1 VFKKRWSDGLQDDFD
16 HLNEFEFKLGCFG
29 GDGGG
34 SSGGGM
40 NEGQNNTGIADAA
53 GYGAPSGPSGGGSS
67 NDAVSDALADALSN
81 NIGDYSADDT
91 NVDMGDTGQYGA
103 GPSISSFSDLQN
115 QVSDLANQ
123 SLASKNSTAV
133 SDFQNQLASGMFA
146 APPSAPP
153 SYGTPASY
161 GPNAGVPTGYSVGVP
176 AMDLDIGINAP
187 VSDNLSG
194 YTSTGTPTST
204 ADVMA
209 AALGLDNNI
218 AGFNVAPGMVGN
230 APGLIGTTKFREGGA
245 VGYPGYGQGM
255 SGGGGIMSVLEPF
268 GNYLTEQIDT
278 QRVDPFL
285 ETVSNA
291 AYQEFGIK
299 PSQGGGGGGFFSGDF
314 YKDNLGGDFSGMP
327 PPLPAFTPDAAQQPV
342 MNMDTELQGP
352 VASLSNF
359 GPDVGNG
366 GLFGGGPPSPN
377 VSDGRYIT
385 DAAGSGLMSQA
396 PMDFV
401 ARPAQLPG
409 PRIPEFSQGFT
420 DLPQISQPGYGGQP
434 MQLPYDPTPMNP
446 LIMDSFVAA
455 GGTLPDFSGS
465 AQNYFGN
472 NIDPRGPVTPMTPE
486 DIFRQ
491 AQMRNMQQD
500 VKSPEVQAYLDNII
514 QTGGRPT
521 MMAPKIDYS
530 NLAGNLLSA
539 GPMNMADAGNLAAF
553 NLGTNP
559 PPQPLTP
566 ASVVGGLVDEYGNP
580 ASFSPAQLEAMLAAT
595 PTSSFQQGPNLSR
608 PAPVP
613 ISPLESGTTVSPT
626 GQLLHYGPLRGGLQ
640 LARRQFG

>member
-1 VFKKRWSDGLQDDFD
+1 
-16 HLNEFEFKLGCFG
+16 
-29 GDGGG
+29 
-34 SSGGGM
+34 
-40 NEGQNNTGIADAA
+40 
-53 GYGAPSGPSGGGSS
+53 
-67 NDAVSDALADALSN
+67 
-81 NIGDYSADDT
+81 
-91 NVDMGDTGQYGA
+91 MGDTGQYGA
-103 GPSISSFSDLQN
+103 EPSISSFADLQN
-115 QVSDLANQ
+115 QVSNLANQ
-123 SLASKNSTAV
+123 SLASQNSTAV
-133 SDFQNQLASGMFA
+133 ADFQNQLASGMFSG
-146 APPSAPP
+146 PPSAPP

-194 YTSTGTPTST
+194 YTPTGTPTSVSD
-204 ADVMA
+204 ALA
-209 AALGLDNNI
+209 QALGINNNI
-218 AGFNVAPGMVGN
+218 AGFNIAPGMIGN

-245 VGYPGYGQGM
+245 VEYPGYGQSM

-299 PSQGGGGGGFFSGDF
+299 PDQGGGGGFFSGDF

-327 PPLPAFTPDAAQQPV
+327 PPLPAVQQPV
-342 MNMDTELQGP
+342 MNMDTELPGP

-366 GLFGGGPPSPN
+366 GLFGGGPM
-377 VSDGRYIT
+377 
-385 DAAGSGLMSQA
+385 SGGT
-396 PMDFV
+396 PT
-401 ARPAQLPG
+401 QLPG
-409 PRIPEFSQGFT
+409 PRIPEFDQ
-420 DLPQISQPGYGGQP
+420 DLDNLPKISQPGYGGQP

-465 AQNYFGN
+465 AQSYFNPGDGGQN
-472 NIDPRGPVTPMTPE
+472 AYGPMALSPDRLVEIARG
-486 DIFRQ
+486 RL
-491 AQMRNMQQD
+491 AQRD
-500 VKSPEVQAYLDNII
+500 VKPPEEQAYLSHIV
-514 QTGGRPT
+514 QTGGNPT
-521 MMAPKIDYS
+521 MMAPPAQTNMT

-539 GPMNMADAGNLAAF
+539 GSMNDAGNLAAF

-559 PPQPLTP
+559 PKMPTSTP

-595 PTSSFQQGPNLSR
+595 PISSFQQGPNLSR

-613 ISPLESGTTVSPT
+613 ISPLQSGTTVSPT

-640 LARRQFG
+640 VARSQFG

>member
-29 GDGGG
+29 GDGG
-34 SSGGGM
+34 SSGGGGYSGYSGDDVEASYGTSDADISGY
-40 NEGQNNTGIADAA
+40 EGG
-53 GYGAPSGPSGGGSS
+53 GGGSS
-67 NDAVSDALADALSN
+67 NDAVSSALADALSN

-103 GPSISSFSDLQN
+103 EPSISSFADLQN
-115 QVSDLANQ
+115 QVSNLANQ

-133 SDFQNQLASGMFA
+133 SDFQNQLASGMFSG
-146 APPSAPP
+146 PPSAPP

-161 GPNAGVPTGYSVGVP
+161 GPNAGVPAGYSTGVP
-176 AMDLDIGINAP
+176 SMGLGIGVNAP
-187 VSDNLSG
+187 VSDTISG

-209 AALGLDNNI
+209 AALGINNNI

-268 GNYLTEQIDT
+268 GNYLNEQIDT

-314 YKDNLGGDFSGMP
+314 YKTNLGGDFSGMP
-327 PPLPAFTPDAAQQPV
+327 PPLPAVQNPGADNTNAFQ
-342 MNMDTELQGP
+342 

-366 GLFGGGPPSPN
+366 GLFGGGPM
-377 VSDGRYIT
+377 
-385 DAAGSGLMSQA
+385 SGGT
-396 PMDFV
+396 PT
-401 ARPAQLPG
+401 QLPTFTG
-409 PRIPEFSQGFT
+409 TGNDGFGSASQGPLDFYNPAT
-420 DLPQISQPGYGGQP
+420 GINEIPRPTVGGNMTPGGPEIDMMGNIAQPNF
-434 MQLPYDPTPMNP
+434 MQGA
-446 LIMDSFVAA
+446 F
-455 GGTLPDFSGS
+455 
-465 AQNYFGN
+465 NYFGETYDTFN
-472 NIDPRGPVTPMTPE
+472 PDTGLTSTAMTPE
-486 DIFRQ
+486 LMVQQ
-491 AQMRNMQQD
+491 AQGRLMQMD
-500 VKSPEVQAYLDNII
+500 VKPPEVDAYLQHII
-514 QTGGRPT
+514 KTGGRPT

-530 NLAGNLLSA
+530 NLVGVLP
-539 GPMNMADAGNLAAF
+539 G
-553 NLGTNP
+553 
-559 PPQPLTP
+559 
-566 ASVVGGLVDEYGNP
+566 GGLITGQPGPGFGMPDGNGPGGVTLRPTPGAMPVEAFMGGSSTFDE
-580 ASFSPAQLEAMLAAT
+580 S
-595 PTSSFQQGPNLSR
+595 
-608 PAPVP
+608 APYP
-613 ISPLESGTTVSPT
+613 ISM
-626 GQLLHYGPLRGGLQ
+626 Q

>member
-1 VFKKRWSDGLQDDFD
+1 MFKKRWSDGLQDDFD

-34 SSGGGM
+34 SSGGGYSGYSGDDVEASYGTSDADISGY
-40 NEGQNNTGIADAA
+40 EGG
-53 GYGAPSGPSGGGSS
+53 GGGSS
-67 NDAVSDALADALSN
+67 NDAVSSALSDALSN

-103 GPSISSFSDLQN
+103 EPSISSFADLQN

-187 VSDNLSG
+187 VSDTLSG

-218 AGFNVAPGMVGN
+218 AGFNVAPGMIGN

-245 VGYPGYGQGM
+245 VGYGQSM

-299 PSQGGGGGGFFSGDF
+299 PDQGGGGGGFFSGDF

-327 PPLPAFTPDAAQQPV
+327 PPLPAVQQPV
-342 MNMDTELQGP
+342 MNMDTELPGP
-352 VASLSNF
+352 VAGLSNF

-377 VSDGRYIT
+377 VNDGRYVPA
-385 DAAGSGLMSQA
+385 DLDGGYLEVYPLGGGPMSGGT
-396 PMDFV
+396 PT
-401 ARPAQLPG
+401 QLPG
-409 PRIPEFSQGFT
+409 PRIPTFVDPPRKTSGGNMTPGGPEI
-420 DLPQISQPGYGGQP
+420 DLMGNIAQPTLGG
-434 MQLPYDPTPMNP
+434 N
-446 LIMDSFVAA
+446 V
-455 GGTLPDFSGS
+455 GGDFMGS

-472 NIDPRGPVTPMTPE
+472 NIDPRVPVTPMTPE

-491 AQMRNMQQD
+491 AQMRNIQQD

-530 NLAGNLLSA
+530 NL
-539 GPMNMADAGNLAAF
+539 M
-553 NLGTNP
+553 
-559 PPQPLTP
+559 
-566 ASVVGGLVDEYGNP
+566 SVLPGGGLITGQPGAGFGMPNGNGPGGVTLRPTPGAMPVEAFMGGSSTFDE
-580 ASFSPAQLEAMLAAT
+580 S
-595 PTSSFQQGPNLSR
+595 
-608 PAPVP
+608 APYP
-613 ISPLESGTTVSPT
+613 ISM
-626 GQLLHYGPLRGGLQ
+626 Q